1 MMDTKLKIIEILQF
15 IMNMR
20 LDYRISCLL
29 SIFRREFDE
38 SDRSGNE
45 TPKLGPGQVPPPN
58 RRSFEGREN
67 HSILFGLCLARSS
80 ASTWRRSVPRRR
92 ASSAAA
98 RSRSARPWTWTARA
112 ARRSCASCCC

>member
-1 MMDTKLKIIEILQF
+1 MQLALQGKSTALQTKKEDPLVMYTKLKIIEILQF

-45 TPKLGPGQVPPPN
+45 TPRLTNDKRIDLETISSKAERIFGN
-58 RRSFEGREN
+58 SDEEGR
-67 HSILFGLCLARSS
+67 
-80 ASTWRRSVPRRR
+80 
-92 ASSAAA
+92 
-98 RSRSARPWTWTARA
+98 
-112 ARRSCASCCC
+112 SCTF